1 LLWRHRPGRWRW
13 WGFSE
18 VSGALKLI
26 EFGASGPEALKAIR
40 EADHQGKPFNIVLL
54 DKRMPDMDGIEVA
67 QNIRAEQHP
76 LQPLISRS
84 SSIPSSARGFL
95 LSRSRR

>member
-1 LLWRHRPGRWRW
+1 
-13 WGFSE
+13 
-18 VSGALKLI
+18 LKLI

-67 QNIRAEQHP
+67 QKHPRRAASFATADKQVLLDTIERARV
-76 LQPLISRS
+76 LVESQPPVTREIDEAKLNQV
-84 SSIPSSARGFL
+84 A
-95 LSRSRR
+95 